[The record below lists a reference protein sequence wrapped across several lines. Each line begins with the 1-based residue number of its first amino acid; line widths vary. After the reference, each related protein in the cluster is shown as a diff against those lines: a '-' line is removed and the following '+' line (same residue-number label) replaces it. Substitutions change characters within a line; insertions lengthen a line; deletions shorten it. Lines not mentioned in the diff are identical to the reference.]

1 MISSPA
7 KFCRV
12 STEERL
18 TQSPYR
24 GTQDTCQLSR
34 CPIHNS
40 PTKLPLI
47 TSLFTSVEHV
57 AVRRIDAGGS
67 IRSSRWEET
76 IPGDTAHAPAT
87 PSVLL
92 RLSSHSWTSFFFR
105 YLLRLACP
113 HTWTVLAS
121 LTPLIMTNNLTIRT
135 AGTILGCRRIR
146 RNKPHFSSYSQS
158 MLQSPIDSLPCHPH
172 EPLCFAHTTR
182 QLSLAHD
189 LVSPTLSMRK
199 RILRDVAACL

>member
-7 KFCRV
+7 KYCRV

-47 TSLFTSVEHV
+47 TSLFTSVEYI
-57 AVRRIDAGGS
+57 AVRQTDARGS
-67 IRSSRWEET
+67 VQSSRWEKT
-76 IPGDTAHAPAT
+76 ILGDTAHVPAT

-92 RLSSHSWTSFFFR
+92 RLSSHSWTSSFFR

-121 LTPLIMTNNLTIRT
+121 LPPLIMTNNLTIRT
-135 AGTILGCRRIR
+135 AGTGLGCRRIR
-146 RNKPHFSSYSQS
+146 LN
-158 MLQSPIDSLPCHPH
+158 
-172 EPLCFAHTTR
+172 
-182 QLSLAHD
+182 
-189 LVSPTLSMRK
+189 
-199 RILRDVAACL
+199 